1 LAQGLLAAGY
11 ADQYVTMDDASER
24 GAALRDPDGFV
35 AQLAA
40 RVIIDEV
47 QRAPEL
53 FLAIKASVDR
63 NRRPGRFLL
72 TGSANA
78 LVLPRVADSLAGRI
92 EIQTLRPFSQG
103 EQAGR
108 PDGFVD
114 SCLADN
120 FRLNQVSPAPWPD
133 LVDRIVQGGFP
144 AAVERADEKRRDAW
158 FASYATTMLER
169 DVREIVNIQH
179 ANEMPRLLQL
189 VAARSAGLL
198 NQADLARDAHL
209 PLTTLQ
215 RHWALLEAIFFVR
228 TIPAWSGNLSTRL
241 ARAPKTLLCDSGL
254 HMHLLRLDAARL
266 KTDELMSGA
275 ALETFVGGELMKQ
288 IDWSPERPH
297 LFHFRSQARQEVDFL
312 LEDRGGR
319 VVGIE
324 VKKTA
329 SPDASDFKGLCH
341 LQQAL
346 GPRFLRGILLYTGTA
361 SVPFGKDLF
370 ALPVSALWETAA
382 AHA

>member
-1 LAQGLLAAGY
+1 
-11 ADQYVTMDDASER
+11 MDDATER
-24 GAALRDPDGFV
+24 AAAIRDPDGFI
-35 AQLAA
+35 AQLPE
-40 RVIIDEV
+40 RVVIDEV

-78 LVLPRVADSLAGRI
+78 LVLPRVADSLTGRI

-103 EQAGR
+103 ELTGG

-114 SCLADN
+114 ACLADG
-120 FRLNQVSPAPWPD
+120 FQVRQAPAEPWPK
-133 LVDRIVQGGFP
+133 LVDRIVRGGFP
-144 AAVERADEKRRDAW
+144 AAVERMDEQRRSAW
-158 FASYATTMLER
+158 FGSYATTMLER
-169 DVREIVNIQH
+169 DVRNLANIQH
-179 ANEMPRLLQL
+179 LNEMPRLLKL

-198 NQADLARDAHL
+198 NQSDLARDARL

-241 ARAPKTLLCDSGL
+241 VRAPKALLCDSGL
-254 HMHLLRLDAARL
+254 HTHLLHLDAARL
-266 KTDELMSGA
+266 KADELMAGA
-275 ALETFVGGELMKQ
+275 ALETFVGGELMRQ
-288 IDWSPERPH
+288 IDWSAARPQ
-297 LFHFRSQARQEVDFL
+297 LLHFRSQSRQEVDFL
-312 LEDRGGR
+312 LEDRRGR

-329 SPDASDFKGLCH
+329 SPDAGDFKGLRH
-341 LQQAL
+341 LQEAL
-346 GPRFLRGILLYTGTA
+346 GPRFLRGILLHTGSA
-361 SVPFGKDLF
+361 GVAFGRDLF
-370 ALPVSALWETAA
+370 AMPVSALWETATA
-382 AHA
+382 PA